1 MIGAALRLGAAF
13 ARAALGG
20 EGLATCFREITA
32 FRVFFFDAAAAALG
46 FAFDAP
52 AFDALC
58 ARALPAGERL
68 VAGFSRV
75 DFAAVRFRGDEAVA
89 PRLEDDRGESFFR
102 VLATGLLI

>member
-1 MIGAALRLGAAF
+1 MGADLFLGTVLTRAAF
-13 ARAALGG
+13 GG
-20 EGLATCFREITA
+20 EVLAAGFRGITV
-32 FRVFFFDAAAAALG
+32 FRVFFFAAAVAALG

-68 VAGFSRV
+68 VAGFNRV
-75 DFAAVRFRGDEAVA
+75 DFAAVRFRVDEAVA
-89 PRLEDDRGESFFR
+89 PRLEDDRGETFFR